1 MASTAP
7 SAASTAALTSDEAMA
22 LIESASTAEQLFGPD
37 EQQARQAYRRLTRL
51 VHPDAN
57 TGANSNTDANTGP
70 DTAGESAHRT
80 PRTERAARAFT
91 KLSALWQQHRAGDG
105 APQARSGGSGGC
117 SPRDTSA
124 SAASGD
130 IASVIR
136 LPAHGGVPAGVLKLA
151 RDPADG
157 DLIGREA
164 AALRWIAGHGDP
176 AYLPYVPTLVET
188 RRYAD
193 PATGVTRRG
202 NVLAELSGFVTLEAV
217 GHRFPA
223 GLDPRDVAWIWRRA
237 LVALGF
243 AHHSGLIHGAV
254 LPRHLLIHPN
264 EHGLCLIDWCYS
276 SRGPNPATLP
286 AIVARYRHW
295 YPGEVGPGH
304 QPGPDLDIYLATKSV
319 VALIRKPLLPPL
331 AAFAAG
337 CTLASPA
344 RRPSDAWKLLREF
357 DDLIERLWGP
367 RRFRPFPA
375 L

>member
-1 MASTAP
+1 
-7 SAASTAALTSDEAMA
+7 
-22 LIESASTAEQLFGPD
+22 
-37 EQQARQAYRRLTRL
+37 
-51 VHPDAN
+51 
-57 TGANSNTDANTGP
+57 
-70 DTAGESAHRT
+70 
-80 PRTERAARAFT
+80 
-91 KLSALWQQHRAGDG
+91 
-105 APQARSGGSGGC
+105 
-117 SPRDTSA
+117 
-124 SAASGD
+124 
-130 IASVIR
+130 
-136 LPAHGGVPAGVLKLA
+136 VLKLA

-164 AALRWIAGHGDP
+164 AALRWLAAHGDP
-176 AYLPYVPTLVET
+176 AYLPYVPTLLET
-188 RRYAD
+188 RRYVD

-217 GHRFPA
+217 RRRFPA

-254 LPRHLLIHPN
+254 LPPHLLIHPN

-286 AIVARYRHW
+286 ALVARYRSW
-295 YPGEVGPGH
+295 YPGEVGSGY

-319 VALIRKPLLPPL
+319 VALIRKPLPPPL

-344 RRPSDAWKLLREF
+344 RRPDDAWELLREF

>member
-1 MASTAP
+1 MAST
-7 SAASTAALTSDEAMA
+7 DEAMA
-22 LIESASTAEQLFGPD
+22 LIESASTPGQLFGPD
-37 EQQARQAYRRLTRL
+37 EQQARQAYRRLARL

-57 TGANSNTDANTGP
+57 PGTGSG
-70 DTAGESAHRT
+70 AGAAGDPSFRV
-80 PRTERAARAFT
+80 PRNERAARAFA
-91 KLSALWQQHRAGDG
+91 KLSALWQQHREGGG
-105 APQARSGGSGGC
+105 ALV
-117 SPRDTSA
+117 
-124 SAASGD
+124 ASGD
-130 IASVIR
+130 IASLVR
-136 LPAHGGVPAGVLKLA
+136 VPGGGLLKLA

-164 AALRWIAGHGDP
+164 AALRWLAANGDP
-176 AYLPYVPTLVET
+176 AYLPYVPAILGA

-202 NVLAELSGFVTLEAV
+202 NVLAELSGFVTMEAV
-217 GHRFPA
+217 RRRFPA
-223 GLDPRDVAWIWRRA
+223 GLDPRDVAWIWRRV

-243 AHHSGLIHGAV
+243 AHHSGLVHGAV
-254 LPRHLLIHPN
+254 LPPHLFIHPN

-286 AIVARYRHW
+286 ALVARYRHW
-295 YPGEVGPGH
+295 YPGEVGPGY

-319 VALIRKPLLPPL
+319 VTLIRKPVPPPL

-337 CTLASPA
+337 CALGSRA
-344 RRPSDAWKLLREF
+344 RRPDDAWELLLEF

-375 L
+375 M

>member
-1 MASTAP
+1 MAST
-7 SAASTAALTSDEAMA
+7 TALTCDEAIA
-22 LIESASTAEQLFGPD
+22 LIESANDPEYLFRTD
-37 EQQARQAYRRLTRL
+37 DRQAYRRLARL

-57 TGANSNTDANTGP
+57 PGVGN
-70 DTAGESAHRT
+70 
-80 PRTERAARAFT
+80 ERAARAFA
-91 KLSALWQQHRAGDG
+91 KLSALWQQHRVGDGAPQAQSGGSGGRSPRDTG
-105 APQARSGGSGGC
+105 APQARSGGFGGR
-117 SPRDTSA
+117 SPRDTGA
-124 SAASGD
+124 LAASGD

-136 LPAHGGVPAGVLKLA
+136 LPAHGGVPASVLKLA

-164 AALRWIAGHGDP
+164 AALRWLAVHGDP
-176 AYLPYVPTLVET
+176 AYLPYVPTLRGT

-217 GHRFPA
+217 RRRFPA

-254 LPRHLLIHPN
+254 LPPHLLIHPN

-276 SRGPNPATLP
+276 SRGPNPAMLP
-286 AIVARYRHW
+286 ALVARYRSW
-295 YPGEVGPGH
+295 YPGEVGPGC

-319 VALIRKPLLPPL
+319 VALIRKPLPPPL

-344 RRPSDAWKLLREF
+344 RRPGDAWELLREF

-375 L
+375 I